1 MVSLAEPLALI
12 LANVTDK
19 CARATFLVRPP
30 RPLDLLPVESDGAE
44 REPPNEDTVLSG
56 AIEVTMKE
64 RKKVQ
69 AISVGVQSVCRL
81 HMGKERG
88 WEDDGIFER
97 GVEVLGGGGEDGIW
111 LEKGSQSYV

>member
-1 MVSLAEPLALI
+1 MVNLAEPLALV

-30 RPLDLLPVESDGAE
+30 RPLDLLPVESGGAE
-44 REPPNEDTVLSG
+44 CEHANEDTVLSG
-56 AIEVTMKE
+56 ALEVIMKE

-81 HMGKERG
+81 NMGKKRG

-97 GVEVLGGGGEDGIW
+97 GVEVLAGRDEDGIW

>member
-30 RPLDLLPVESDGAE
+30 RPLDLLPVESGGAE

-64 RKKVQ
+64 RKRSKPSRL
-69 AISVGVQSVCRL
+69 ACRAYAGCIWGRKEVGKMMAFL
-81 HMGKERG
+81 KE
-88 WEDDGIFER
+88 
-97 GVEVLGGGGEDGIW
+97 V
-111 LEKGSQSYV
+111 